1 MRENLV
7 SEKREHMG
15 SPPASVGVIGLGYV
29 GLPLLLAFRR
39 AGLRV
44 TGVDIDPEKI
54 RLLEAGETYLSHIPG
69 EEISRVL
76 ASGSVLTTQMEA
88 LSEVEAVVIA
98 VPTPL
103 TDVMT
108 PDLSFIED
116 TADALGPH
124 VQPGQLISLESTT
137 YPGTTREVLI
147 PRLEEESGLRAG
159 DDFFVAFSPERVDP
173 GQADHDITEV
183 PKLVSG
189 LGAESLQRAVDLYSM
204 IVPQVVPC
212 SSLEIAETAKILEN
226 LYRAVNIALV
236 NEVKVLADLMELDI
250 WEIIDAAATK
260 PFGFQAFYPGP
271 GLGGHCL
278 PIDPFYLNWRA
289 KTKYGFEM
297 RFVELAGKI
306 NTGMP
311 SYVVERTRNALMH
324 KNIPL
329 IGAHILLLGM
339 SYKRDISDIRESP
352 GLELVS
358 LFEDR
363 ERATVSFHD
372 PFIPVIP
379 QTRKFPQLAGRE
391 SVDLDTQVLE
401 AADAV
406 VISTDHS
413 NVDYQLVGE
422 HASLIVD
429 TRNVMKGVAEVR
441 AEIVK
446 A

>member
-1 MRENLV
+1 ME
-7 SEKREHMG
+7 S
-15 SPPASVGVIGLGYV
+15 SPGTVGVIGLGYV
-29 GLPLLLAFRR
+29 GLPLLLAFRE
-39 AGLRV
+39 AGLSV

-54 RLLEAGETYLSHIPG
+54 HLLAAGETYLSHIPG
-69 EEISRVL
+69 DRIARVL
-76 ASGSVLTTQMEA
+76 ANDCVLTTQMEA
-88 LSEVEAVVIA
+88 LTEVDAVVIA

-108 PDLSFIED
+108 PDLSYIED
-116 TADALGPH
+116 TANALGEH
-124 VQPGQLISLESTT
+124 VRPGQLIVLESTT

-147 PRLEEESGLRAG
+147 PRLQEASGLRAG
-159 DDFFVAFSPERVDP
+159 DDFLVAFSPERVDP
-173 GQADHDITEV
+173 GQASHDITDV

-189 LGAESLQRAVDLYSM
+189 FDAESLQRAIDLYST
-204 IVPQVVPC
+204 IVPTVIPC
-212 SSLEIAETAKILEN
+212 SSLEIAEMAKILEN
-226 LYRAVNIALV
+226 VYRAVNIALV
-236 NEVKVLADLMELDI
+236 NEVKMLADLMELDI
-250 WEIIDAAATK
+250 WEIIDAAGTK

-289 KTKYGFEM
+289 TTKYGFEM
-297 RFVELAGKI
+297 RFVELAGQI

-311 SYVVERTRNALMH
+311 KYVVERTRNALMH
-324 KNIPL
+324 KELSL
-329 IGAHILLLGM
+329 IGANILLLGM
-339 SYKRDISDIRESP
+339 SYKRDINDIRESP

-363 ERATVSFHD
+363 EGATVSFHD

-379 QTRKFPQLAGRE
+379 RTRKFPQLAGRE
-391 SVDLDTQVLE
+391 SVGLDAQVLE

-413 NVDYQLVGE
+413 TVDYQLVGE

-429 TRNVMKGVAEVR
+429 TRNVMKGIAGVR

>member
-1 MRENLV
+1 
-7 SEKREHMG
+7 MG
-15 SPPASVGVIGLGYV
+15 SSPSSVGVIGLGYV
-29 GLPLLLAFRR
+29 GLPLLLAFRK
-39 AGLRV
+39 AGLNV
-44 TGVDIDPEKI
+44 TGVDIDPDKI

-69 EEISRVL
+69 DEIARAL
-76 ASGSVLTTQMEA
+76 ASDSVLTTQMEA
-88 LSEVEAVVIA
+88 LAEVEAVVIA

-108 PDLSFIED
+108 PDLSYIED
-116 TADALGPH
+116 TASALGPH

-147 PRLEEESGLRAG
+147 PRLQETSGLRAG
-159 DDFFVAFSPERVDP
+159 DDFLVAFSPERVDP
-173 GQADHDITEV
+173 GQSDHDITEV

-189 LGAESLQRAVDLYSM
+189 LDDESLQRAIDLYSC

-236 NEVKVLADLMELDI
+236 NEVKILADHMELDI

-289 KTKYGFEM
+289 KTKYDFEM
-297 RFVELAGKI
+297 RFVELAGQI

-311 SYVVERTRNALMH
+311 LYVVERTRNALMQ
-324 KNIPL
+324 KKVSL
-329 IGAHILLLGM
+329 IGANILLLGM

-363 ERATVSFHD
+363 EGATVSFHD
-372 PFIPVIP
+372 PFVPVIP
-379 QTRKFPQLAGRE
+379 RTRKFPQLADRE
-391 SVDLDTQVLE
+391 SVILDAQALE

-406 VISTDHS
+406 VISTDHTD
-413 NVDYQLVGE
+413 VDYRLVGE

-429 TRNVMKGVAEVR
+429 TRNVMKGVADVR